1 MDPSSPFFYATGPA
15 LSGKVSVGRCLAG
28 HANRRVTWVP
38 NSTGRSDRRLG
49 TVKDYDALARLVE
62 AVENLI
68 PFNRAMG
75 LTGFRV
81 ESDTVHI
88 RVPMKDDLVG
98 NFARGNLHGG
108 VISATLD
115 VVGGIAALFGAAGM
129 QLPDTT
135 EEGLEI
141 FSRLGTIDMR
151 VDYLRPGIGEWF
163 DASGT
168 VIRTGKRVAVTR
180 MEMRDDQD
188 RLIAVG
194 TGTYIIG

>member
-1 MDPSSPFFYATGPA
+1 M
-15 LSGKVSVGRCLAG
+15 
-28 HANRRVTWVP
+28 
-38 NSTGRSDRRLG
+38 
-49 TVKDYDALARLVE
+49 KDYEALARLVE

-81 ESDTVHI
+81 DGDSVHI

-98 NFARGNLHGG
+98 NFARGSLHGG

-129 QLPDTT
+129 RLPDTP

-141 FSRLGTIDMR
+141 FSSLGTIDLR
-151 VDYLRPGIGEWF
+151 VDYLRPGLGESF

-168 VIRTGKRVAVTR
+168 VIRTGRRVVVTR
-180 MEMRDDQD
+180 MEMHDDRD

>member
-1 MDPSSPFFYATGPA
+1 
-15 LSGKVSVGRCLAG
+15 
-28 HANRRVTWVP
+28 
-38 NSTGRSDRRLG
+38 
-49 TVKDYDALARLVE
+49 VKDYEALARLVE

-81 ESDTVHI
+81 DGDSVHI

-98 NFARGNLHGG
+98 NFARGSLHGG

-115 VVGGIAALFGAAGM
+115 VVGGIAALFGAAEM
-129 QLPDTT
+129 RLPDTP

-141 FSRLGTIDMR
+141 FSSLGTIDLR
-151 VDYLRPGIGEWF
+151 VDYLRPGLGESF

-168 VIRTGKRVAVTR
+168 VIRTGRRVVVTR
-180 MEMRDDQD
+180 MEMHDDRD

>member
-1 MDPSSPFFYATGPA
+1 M
-15 LSGKVSVGRCLAG
+15 
-28 HANRRVTWVP
+28 
-38 NSTGRSDRRLG
+38 
-49 TVKDYDALARLVE
+49 KDYEALARLVE

-81 ESDTVHI
+81 DGDSVHI

-98 NFARGNLHGG
+98 NFARGSLHGG

-129 QLPDTT
+129 RLPDTP

-141 FSRLGTIDMR
+141 FSSLGTIDLR
-151 VDYLRPGIGEWF
+151 VDYLRPGLGESF

-168 VIRTGKRVAVTR
+168 VIRTGRRVVVTR
-180 MEMRDDQD
+180 MEMHDDRDRQ
-188 RLIAVG
+188 IAVG

>member
-1 MDPSSPFFYATGPA
+1 M
-15 LSGKVSVGRCLAG
+15 
-28 HANRRVTWVP
+28 
-38 NSTGRSDRRLG
+38 
-49 TVKDYDALARLVE
+49 KDYEALARLVE

-81 ESDTVHI
+81 EDDSVHI

-115 VVGGIAALFGAAGM
+115 VVGGIAALYGAAGM
-129 QLPDTT
+129 RVPETP

-141 FSRLGTIDMR
+141 FSSLGTIDLR
-151 VDYLRPGIGEWF
+151 VDYLRPGLGESF

-168 VIRTGKRVAVTR
+168 VIRTGKRVVVTR
-180 MEMRDDQD
+180 MEMHDDRD

>member
-1 MDPSSPFFYATGPA
+1 M
-15 LSGKVSVGRCLAG
+15 
-28 HANRRVTWVP
+28 
-38 NSTGRSDRRLG
+38 
-49 TVKDYDALARLVE
+49 KDYEALARLVE

-81 ESDTVHI
+81 EDDSVHI

-115 VVGGIAALFGAAGM
+115 VVGRIAAPYGAAGM
-129 QLPDTT
+129 RVPETP

-141 FSRLGTIDMR
+141 FSSLGTIDLR
-151 VDYLRPGIGEWF
+151 VDYLRPGLGESF

-168 VIRTGKRVAVTR
+168 VIRTGKRVVVTR
-180 MEMRDDQD
+180 MEMHDDRD

>member
-1 MDPSSPFFYATGPA
+1 
-15 LSGKVSVGRCLAG
+15 
-28 HANRRVTWVP
+28 
-38 NSTGRSDRRLG
+38 
-49 TVKDYDALARLVE
+49 VKDYDALARLVE

-75 LTGFRV
+75 LTGFRI
-81 ESDTVHI
+81 EGDTVHI

-129 QLPDTT
+129 QLPETS